1 MDLRCIVQRAD
12 SGIMGRGDYAVD
24 FDHGDGL
31 HVHPPI
37 GVQHPMSE
45 DQSLSVTSSTPLGEI
60 SQAPP
65 SLEVF
70 LDKHQTKIIVLAVL
84 IAIGAVAYV
93 IIDGIKKSSQE
104 SAGVLLSK
112 AEDISELQEVVK
124 NYAGTAASESAK
136 VMLAELQWKEGQQDD
151 AIATLKDFVSGSA
164 THPARPSAQ
173 ASLAAKLLSQ
183 GKTEEASEV
192 FQEIAD
198 DANARHLAPYA
209 WISLGDIALGK
220 GDKDAASEAYE
231 TVEREFPDSP
241 FSQEAVQ
248 RRLLLKAAPP
258 AEVAPTITVPDVS
271 LTGEEGAEG
280 SEAPKSEDLI
290 EALKGGGANP
300 LLPAEENPE

>member
-1 MDLRCIVQRAD
+1 
-12 SGIMGRGDYAVD
+12 
-24 FDHGDGL
+24 
-31 HVHPPI
+31 VHPPI

-45 DQSLSVTSSTPLGEI
+45 DQPLSVTSSTPLGEI

-84 IAIGAVAYV
+84 IAIGAIAYV
-93 IIDGIKKSSQE
+93 VIDGIEKSSQE

-112 AEDISELQEVVK
+112 AEDISELQGVVK
-124 NYAGTAASESAK
+124 NYEGTAASESAK

-173 ASLAAKLLSQ
+173 ASLGAKLLSQ
-183 GKTEEASEV
+183 GKTEEAAEI
-192 FQEIAD
+192 FREIAD
-198 DANARHLAPYA
+198 DTNARHLAPYA

-220 GDKDAASEAYE
+220 GDKDAATEAYE

-241 FSQEAVQ
+241 FSQEALE
-248 RRLLLKAAPP
+248 RRLLVKAAPP
-258 AEVAPTITVPDVS
+258 VEVAATFTVPDVS
-271 LTGEEGAEG
+271 LTGEEEDPATPDGTSG
-280 SEAPKSEDLI
+280 DLI
-290 EALKGGGANP
+290 DAINGGALDPSANP
-300 LLPAEENPE
+300 LVPTEKNEE